1 MSNQREQILSC
12 ACELY
17 LSEGMEGFSMRK
29 LADRVGVTA
38 PALYRHYEGKEALL
52 LDVVSEA
59 YGMLAAELYQALEAA
74 TPLER
79 FRRAGDLYLD
89 FALAQ
94 PRMYE
99 VLYAYPEFLGM
110 VELPEETA
118 AHACAIHQFW
128 NDRVREC
135 QEAGLLK
142 TEFTPEEIG
151 TTLWGHAH
159 GLISLYLRGMIEA
172 DEEAFRGLVR
182 ASTRRAFV
190 GLGTPELAATI
201 REQAGADEAATRA
214 ETAGAAAS

>member
-1 MSNQREQILSC
+1 MSNQREQILAC

-17 LSEGMEGFSMRK
+17 LSEGLEGFSMRK

-38 PALYRHYEGKEALL
+38 PALYRHYEGKDALL
-52 LDVVSEA
+52 LDVVTEA
-59 YGMLAAELYQALEAA
+59 YQMLARELYTALEAA

-79 FRRAGDLYLD
+79 FRRAGDAYLD
-89 FALAQ
+89 FAIEQ

-135 QEAGLLK
+135 QEAGLLSSG
-142 TEFTPEEIG
+142 FTPEEIG

-159 GLISLYLRGMIEA
+159 GLLSLYLRGMIQL
-172 DEEAFRGLVR
+172 DPDAFRRQVR
-182 ASTRRAFV
+182 ASTRRVFL
-190 GLGTPELAATI
+190 GLGTEEMARQI
-201 REQAGADEAATRA
+201 RELEKA
-214 ETAGAAAS
+214 ETAAAPAS

>member
-1 MSNQREQILSC
+1 MTNQREQILTC

-17 LSEGMEGFSMRK
+17 LSEGLEGFSMRK

-52 LDVVSEA
+52 LDVVTEA
-59 YGMLAAELYQALEAA
+59 YQMLARQLYTALEAP

-79 FRRAGDLYLD
+79 FRRAGDAYLD
-89 FALAQ
+89 FALEQ

-110 VELPEETA
+110 GELPEETA
-118 AHACAIHQFW
+118 AHACAIQQFW

-135 QEAGLLK
+135 QDAGLLRS
-142 TEFTPEEIG
+142 EFTPEEIG

-159 GLISLYLRGMIEA
+159 GLISLYLRGMIQA
-172 DEEAFRGLVR
+172 DAETFRLHVR
-182 ASTRRAFV
+182 ASTRRAFL
-190 GLGTPELAATI
+190 GLGTAEMAQRI
-201 REQAGADEAATRA
+201 RELEKT
-214 ETAGAAAS
+214 ETAAGSAS